1 MPRVN
6 EVPSASWFQ
15 SGTRRLLSILPF
27 YFPEFQLSRHQG
39 SRLKAFFNQLMQEGR
54 LTRAAIHETQWIGAV
69 LLQRIMVALFRRA
82 LEEGTTNWDRVLQ
95 KVLSLL
101 LLGAL
106 ACRLGDITKHNKD
119 THDLPFLYYKDI
131 TKLVGGTRI
140 EHLVALIVIRN
151 EKAKK

>member
-1 MPRVN
+1 VDWS
-6 EVPSASWFQ
+6 SAATADNGRS
-15 SGTRRLLSILPF
+15 LS
-27 YFPEFQLSRHQG
+27 
-39 SRLKAFFNQLMQEGR
+39 EG
-54 LTRAAIHETQWIGAV
+54 
-69 LLQRIMVALFRRA
+69 

-119 THDLPFLYYKDI
+119 THDLPFLCYKDI
-131 TKLVGGTRI
+131 TIKLVGGTRI
-140 EHLVALIVIRN
+140 ENLVALIVIRN